1 MILWIMPLHVHLGGE
16 YPCRRLSL
24 LGIAHPVVGK
34 IFLGIGGTPREG
46 TS

>member
-1 MILWIMPLHVHLGGE
+1 M
-16 YPCRRLSL
+16 RFSL

-34 IFLGIGGTPREG
+34 IFSGTGGTPREG